1 MKTCPKCQAQLNDDA
16 IFCTS
21 CGTQFANTSAPQA
34 PQQPQFQQYVPYY
47 NPYDH
52 TAEFDAKDIS
62 ENKVISMLVYLM
74 GVFGIIIA
82 LLIGK
87 ESPYTAFHV
96 RQSLKFMVV
105 EILMGIATAL
115 LFWTIIVPIAYG
127 VMMCVLLVLK
137 IICFFQICSGK
148 AIEPPII
155 RGLGFLK

>member
-127 VMMCVLLVLK
+127 IMSVVLLVLK

-155 RGLGFLK
+155 RNLGFLK